1 MLDIVLI
8 NPPVTLSKWEIG
20 LGSKLPPLS
29 LAFLAGYL
37 REKGV
42 SVRIL
47 DACNLGLSI
56 NEVLDY
62 IAQNSP
68 SYVGITATSIMIS
81 SAAQLSTEIKKRFP
95 SVTTIIG
102 GAHISALPRETIEHF
117 SCFDVGIFG
126 EGEKTLFEIINSGKM
141 DKTISG
147 IVFRD
152 NGIIVKSDPRE
163 YISNLDDLPFPA
175 YDLLNDFPNFYK
187 PTPNNYSCLPVV
199 SVVSSRGCPYSCTFC
214 PQNVFGRNMRSCS
227 FDYLASLIQY
237 LKDKY
242 NAREVCFYDD
252 IFLSSKKGVSKFIE
266 VLEKNKIK
274 IPWSCEGRIGPADDQ
289 MYKEMKKAGCW
300 QISFG
305 VESGSQTMLNYF
317 NKKIKV
323 EQISRTLSAVKRA
336 KIRARGYF
344 IVGAPPESM
353 HTLNETKELIQNV
366 PFDDILFSFFSPLP
380 GTPIYQEMIG
390 DKGLDFN
397 KINLFHISYKP
408 ENVTEEMLIGF
419 TNKLYK
425 SFYFNPKR
433 LTRYSLM
440 LFNRHKT
447 VHLVKSFIV
456 FLRLIF
462 AKKL

>member
-47 DACNLGLSI
+47 DACNLGLGI
-56 NEVLDY
+56 DAILDY
-62 IAQNSP
+62 IVQHSP

-81 SAAQLSTEIKKRFP
+81 PAAQLCTEIKKRFP

-102 GAHISALPRETIEHF
+102 GAHISALPNETIEHF
-117 SCFDVGIFG
+117 PCFDVGVFG
-126 EGEKTLFEIINSGKM
+126 EGEKTLFEIVNTGKV
-141 DKTISG
+141 DKTIKG

-152 NGIIVKSDPRE
+152 NGITVKSDPRE
-163 YISNLDDLPFPA
+163 YISNLDELPFPA
-175 YDLLNDFPNFYK
+175 YDLLHDFPDFYI

-214 PQNVFGRNMRSCS
+214 PQNVFGRNLRSCS

-237 LKDKY
+237 LKEKY

-252 IFLSSKKGVSKFIE
+252 IFLSSKKGVSKFID
-266 VLEKNKIK
+266 VLEKNRIK

-305 VESGSQTMLNYF
+305 VESGSQTMLDYF

-323 EQISRTLSAVKRA
+323 EQIARTIKSVKKARI
-336 KIRARGYF
+336 KARGYF
-344 IVGAPPESM
+344 IIGAPPESSE
-353 HTLNETKELIQNV
+353 TLEETKELIQNV

-380 GTPIYQEMIG
+380 GTPIYKQMIG
-390 DKGLDFN
+390 DKDLDFN

-408 ENVTEEMLIGF
+408 VNVTEEMLIGY
-419 TNKLYK
+419 TNSLYK

-433 LTRYSLM
+433 LIRYSLM

-447 VHLVKSFIV
+447 VHLLKSFLT
-456 FLRLIF
+456 FLKLIF
-462 AKKL
+462 AKRL